1 MPVINRVSRS
11 WAPAKKAGP
20 FGAGPGTVLLNH
32 NFRNHYFVQVSLTI
46 FTSVTFKS
54 P

>member
-1 MPVINRVSRS
+1 VSVTSSTPPCERS
-11 WAPAKKAGP
+11 YKKDRHFRGPAHVTA
-20 FGAGPGTVLLNH
+20 L
-32 NFRNHYFVQVSLTI
+32 RNHYFVQVSLTI